1 MDALQCPDG
10 RRVQAEDVAAEHA
23 MERVLFVP
31 EHDGLA
37 KGVRA
42 SITTQKPKRD
52 PDRGMRLWVQG
63 RHEMVALFAT
73 LVSCCAA
80 TDTS

>member
-1 MDALQCPDG
+1 MDALQRPDG
-10 RRVQAEDVAAEHA
+10 RRVQAEDEAAEHA

-31 EHDGLA
+31 ERDGLA

-42 SITTQKPKRD
+42 SITTQKLKRG

-63 RHEMVALFAT
+63 RPEMVALFAT
-73 LVSCCAA
+73 LVSGCAA
-80 TDTS
+80 TDAS